1 MMNDITLWVIIY
13 MMPVTVVLWLLF
25 MWANHEDYK
34 KEHNIIGWSDKDMN
48 VKQLIVVTIVS
59 TLVGISGYLVGT
71 YYGSISMLDTMYGNV
86 ESELDILE
94 SKLKDVNTRDVEKK
108 LEEIKTKVLNKV
120 PSKESIAELN
130 KQVDSLNERLLL
142 LSKELMEVHMELE
155 MELSDLEDNTKAFIN
170 DKVTKSEEE
179 VKKQFGE
186 MYDKLDVLYK
196 ELEEVSIL
204 VDKAKETFLGK
215 AIFKENE

>member
-1 MMNDITLWVIIY
+1 
-13 MMPVTVVLWLLF
+13 

>member
-1 MMNDITLWVIIY
+1 MNDITLWVIIY

-48 VKQLIVVTIVS
+48 VKQLIVVTVVS
-59 TLVGISGYLVGT
+59 TIVGISGYLVGT
-71 YYGSISMLDTMYGNV
+71 YYGAISMLDTIYSNV
-86 ESELDILE
+86 ENELDIMESRIKDISTREVKASLE
-94 SKLKDVNTRDVEKK
+94 D
-108 LEEIKTKVLNKV
+108 IKQKVLNKV
-120 PSKESIAELN
+120 PSKEAISDLRI
-130 KQVDSLNERLLL
+130 QIDSVNDRLLM

-179 VKKQFGE
+179 VKKQLGE

-204 VDKAKETFLGK
+204 VDKAKETFFGK